1 MASVEQVRHIDTP
14 NTTGRQDLLILC
26 AIALADAV
34 LHIATNGRYGFHRD
48 ELQFLTDARHL
59 AWGYV
64 TYPPFTPFIQRIGLE
79 LFGLSMVGLRLSCTI
94 AQAIVI
100 LVTGLMARDL
110 GGSRAAQ
117 VTAALAAALSPI
129 PMFWG
134 TEFQYTSFEFL
145 FWILIAWFV
154 IRLLKTADPRWWI
167 AIGAAAGLGIQ
178 TKYNIIFY
186 LAGVLAGVA
195 FTSARRY
202 LNSGWFWGGIGLAFL
217 IVLPNLLWQVHNHF
231 ISYEFLQYIHARDQR
246 IGRGDHFFRDQ
257 IKLCINIAATPLAL
271 AGLTF
276 FVRDRKYRMLA
287 WMYFVPVSIL
297 VLAKGRG
304 YYAAAAYPMLLAA
317 GSVVCAQWLNRLPEI
332 ASRAIA
338 SIFYVGLVGVGAYV
352 MAIVIP
358 FASSGPLR
366 DFALTNNGDLREEIG
381 WDELV
386 RTVASIR
393 DTLTPEQQAH
403 LGITVG
409 NYGEGGA
416 IEILGPTYHLPA
428 PASTHNAA
436 WFRGYPTPPPT
447 TVIALGIDAKSA
459 NSIFT
464 NCRWAG
470 HNGNSLGIR
479 NEESMDHPD
488 IFVCGPPRGS
498 WAELWAKHRDFE

>member
-1 MASVEQVRHIDTP
+1 MATVAQSHRMESPAATSR
-14 NTTGRQDLLILC
+14 RDLLILC
-26 AIALADAV
+26 RIAVVGSL
-34 LHIATNGRYGFHRD
+34 LHIATYGRYGFHRD

-59 AWGYV
+59 SWGYV
-64 TYPPFTPFIQRIGLE
+64 TYPPLTPFIQHIALS
-79 LFGLSMVGLRLSCTI
+79 LFGLSMIGLRLFCAI
-94 AQAIVI
+94 GQAIVI

-117 VTAALAAALSPI
+117 VTAALAVALSPV
-129 PMFWG
+129 PMFWA
-134 TEFQYTSFEFL
+134 TEFQYTSFEYL
-145 FWILIAWFV
+145 FWVLIAWFV
-154 IRLLKTADPRWWI
+154 IRLLKTDDPRWWV
-167 AIGAAAGLGIQ
+167 AIGAAAGLGIM
-178 TKYNIIFY
+178 TKYNILFY

-202 LNSGWFWGGIGLAFL
+202 LKSGWFWAGIALAFL

-231 ISYEFLQYIHARDQR
+231 ISYEFLQHIHARDLR

-257 IKLCINIAATPLAL
+257 LKFCINIAATPLAI
-271 AGLTF
+271 AGFVF
-276 FVRDRKYRMLA
+276 FLRTPRYRMIA
-287 WMYFVPVSIL
+287 WMYAVPVAIL
-297 VLAKGRG
+297 IFAKGRG
-304 YYAAAAYPMLLAA
+304 YYAAAAYLMLIAA
-317 GSVVCAQWLNRLPEI
+317 GSVTCAQWLRRLPKP
-332 ASRAIA
+332 ASRTIA
-338 SIFYVGLVGVGAYV
+338 SIFYLALAAVGAYV

-366 DFALTNNGDLREEIG
+366 DFALKNNQDLREEIG

-416 IEILGPTYHLPA
+416 IEILGPAYDLPA

-447 TVIALGIDAKSA
+447 TIIALGINAKDA

-470 HNGNSLGIR
+470 HNGNSLGVR

-488 IFVCGPPRGS
+488 IFVCGPPRDG
-498 WAELWAKHRDFE
+498 WPELWRKHRDFE